1 MSQIQI
7 ESSKLLDMYKKMV
20 EIRQLE
26 NRLSELAKQGRV
38 GTVHLAAGEEASA
51 VGCCAALRE
60 EDYVVSTHRSHG
72 HVLAK
77 GGDMNRL
84 VAEIMAKKTGYNNGK
99 GGDLHV
105 AAFDKNMLVSNAI
118 VGGGIPMA
126 TGVGLTISVK
136 GWDKVVMCFF
146 GDGAANIGTF
156 HESLNLGAVW
166 KLPVIYVCENN
177 LYGNTTPQIST
188 VSNRPTSI
196 SMAIQDISLRAN
208 AYGMPG
214 VTVDG
219 MDPVAVYEAARDAVQ
234 RARQGSGPTLIECKT
249 YRYFDHSEGQP
260 QNYRTKEEVE
270 RYRKLD
276 PIPRFRAKLIEVGL
290 LSAEE
295 ASKVDQIASK
305 QVEDAIAFAEKSPD
319 PDLNDLARDLYG
331 DSG

>member
-1 MSQIQI
+1 
-7 ESSKLLDMYKKMV
+7 MYREMV
-20 EIRQLE
+20 LIRHLE

-38 GTVHLAAGEEASA
+38 GTVHLAAGQEASA

-60 EDYVVSTHRSHG
+60 DDYVVSTHRNHG

-77 GGDMNRL
+77 GGDINRL
-84 VAEIMAKKTGYNNGK
+84 VAEIMSKKTGYNKGK
-99 GGDLHV
+99 GGDLHI

-126 TGVGLTISVK
+126 TGVGLTINLR

-156 HESLNLGAVW
+156 HESLNLGAIW

-177 LYGNTTPQIST
+177 LYGNTTPQISA
-188 VSNRPTSI
+188 VSNRPTSVCMVI
-196 SMAIQDISLRAN
+196 RDISVRASS
-208 AYGMPG
+208 YGMPG

-219 MDPVAVYEAARDAVQ
+219 MDPVMVYKAAQEAVQ
-234 RARQGSGPTLIECKT
+234 RARQGQGPTLIECKT

-270 RYRKLD
+270 QYTKLD
-276 PIPRFRAKLIEVGL
+276 PIPRFKARLIELNL

-295 ASKVDQIASK
+295 ASRIDQAACRK
-305 QVEDAIAFAEKSPD
+305 VEDAIAFAEKSPD
-319 PDLNDLARDLYG
+319 PDLEDLTRDVYG
-331 DSG
+331 GSV

>member
-1 MSQIQI
+1 MSQVQL
-7 ESSKLLDMYKKMV
+7 ESSKLLDMYRKMV
-20 EIRQLE
+20 LIRQLE

-38 GTVHLAAGEEASA
+38 GTVHLAAGQEASA

-60 EDYVVSTHRSHG
+60 DDFVVSTHRNHG
-72 HVLAK
+72 HVLGK
-77 GGDMNRL
+77 GGDINRL
-84 VAEIMAKKTGYNNGK
+84 VAEIMAKKTGYNKGK

-126 TGVGLTISVK
+126 TGVGLTISLK

-177 LYGNTTPQIST
+177 LYGNTTPQISM
-188 VSNRPTSI
+188 VSNRPTSVC
-196 SMAIQDISLRAN
+196 MAIRDISVRASS
-208 AYGMPG
+208 YGMPG

-219 MDPVAVYEAARDAVQ
+219 MDPVAVYEAAREAVQ
-234 RARQGSGPTLIECKT
+234 RARQGQGPTLIECKT

-260 QNYRTKEEVE
+260 QNYRTREEVE
-270 RYRKLD
+270 QYRKLD
-276 PIPRFRAKLIEVGL
+276 PIPRFKARLMELNL

-295 ASKVDQIASK
+295 ASRIDQAASRE
-305 QVEDAIAFAEKSPD
+305 VEDAIAFAEKSPD
-319 PDLNDLARDLYG
+319 PDLEDLTRDTYG
-331 DSG
+331 GSV